1 MKILFLNLT
10 EHLNPKIKHPRH
22 IHPPLDIGYCASLL
36 DAHGHETFFMDFAI
50 KKFPLD
56 KIISFVKKRKIKVV
70 VFKLSPCILSWGL
83 NFLNDIKKNSNVF
96 LVGIGPTP
104 TVLTS
109 ELLFKGSPVDLC
121 IVEEPEITLLE
132 LINRI
137 ESGKKI
143 ENVLGTA
150 FLKKRLIVNKGRP
163 FINDLDC
170 LPFPKHSFFLDKG
183 YTFFYPTGMFD
194 ELKTGFILS
203 TRGCPY
209 NCIFCSPV
217 ERVSFGK
224 TYRVREPGK
233 VVDEMESIKKTGVNF
248 IYFEDDNFTFN
259 NDHVKKICEEIT
271 KRRLKMKW
279 GVQARVDNVDY
290 ETLKLM
296 KKAGCSTI
304 CFGIESGSSRIL
316 KIINKGI
323 NLKQIKNAVQ
333 NANKLGIKTIG
344 FFIIGNPSE
353 KRKEIIESLSLAK
366 KLPLD
371 MVQVHFFT
379 TYPGSKAFR
388 NFVNNSNIEDL
399 NTQDFPTSFSCLS
412 KEELKR
418 YQKYFYLNFYFTTGR
433 IFKTFSRFLNLFNLK
448 NEIKLLKQTI
458 SYLVSG

>member
-1 MKILFLNLT
+1 MRVLFLNLT

-22 IHPPLDIGYCASLL
+22 IHPQLDIGYCASLL

-50 KKFPLD
+50 KKFSLD
-56 KIISFVKKRKIKVV
+56 KIIDFVKKRKIKIV

-83 NFLNDIKKNSNVF
+83 SFLNDIKKNSNVF
-96 LVGIGPTP
+96 LIGVGPTP

-121 IVEEPEITLLE
+121 VIEEPEITLLE

-150 FLKKRLIVNKGRP
+150 FFKKRLIVNKRRP

-170 LPFPKHSFFLDKG
+170 LPSPKHSFFLDKG
-183 YTFFYPTGMFD
+183 YTFFYPTSMFG

-224 TYRVREPGK
+224 SHRVRESDK
-233 VVDEMESIKKTGVNF
+233 VVDEMEFLKRKGVNF
-248 IYFEDDNFTFN
+248 IYFEDDNFTFD
-259 NDHVKKICEEIT
+259 NDHVKKICEEII
-271 KRRLKMKW
+271 KRRLKIRW

-304 CFGIESGSSRIL
+304 CFGIESGSPRIL
-316 KIINKGI
+316 KIINKAV

-353 KRKEIIESLSLAK
+353 KRKEIIESLRLAK
-366 KLPLD
+366 ELPLD

-379 TYPGSKAFR
+379 PYPGSNAFR
-388 NFVNNSNIEDL
+388 NFVSNSDIEDL
-399 NTQDFPTSFSCLS
+399 NTQDFPTSLSRLS

-418 YQKYFYLNFYFTTGR
+418 YQKYFYLNFYFRTGR